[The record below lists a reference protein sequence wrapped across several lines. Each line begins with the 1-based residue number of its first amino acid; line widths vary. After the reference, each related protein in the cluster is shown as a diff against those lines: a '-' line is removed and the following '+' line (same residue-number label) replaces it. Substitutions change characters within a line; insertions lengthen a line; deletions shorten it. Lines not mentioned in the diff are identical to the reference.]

1 MASAGLSAILPLV
14 PVISTTCSLWFAWD
28 QYEFL
33 TLFRKPDL
41 QPLSN
46 KLLPSYFTSF
56 FNRGAPRVLGLL
68 STTVLSCGAI
78 LRYSPGTILHDRGA
92 FSWYVAGLSFALG
105 HQIYVPFIL
114 PSIRALRGDA
124 KERNVAELESWLRVH
139 TWRSLTVDLAAWI
152 CCLVATLKSNP
163 FA

>member
-14 PVISTTCSLWFAWD
+14 PVVSSTCSLWFAWD

-68 STTVLSCGAI
+68 STTALSCGAI

-92 FSWYVAGLSFALG
+92 FPCLNDLVMKVSYSHWDTKSTSPLSCPAYERFEGMQRIEMLRSWRTGSAFMRAEALPLIWPPG
-105 HQIYVPFIL
+105 YA
-114 PSIRALRGDA
+114 AL
-124 KERNVAELESWLRVH
+124 LR
-139 TWRSLTVDLAAWI
+139 L
-152 CCLVATLKSNP
+152 
-163 FA
+163 